1 MIENEGDPA
10 IDYEECF
17 NACLAHVEDLRAVL
31 QRWQEVAVPL
41 LKNAEFKSEWDN
53 KTYYH
58 ERRDITM
65 SGGQTERIAKLL
77 ADTDAAL
84 K

>member
-1 MIENEGDPA
+1 MIEDEGDPTV
-10 IDYEECF
+10 DYEECF

-31 QRWQEVAVPL
+31 QRWRDAAGPL
-41 LKNAEFKSEWDN
+41 LKDAEFKSLWDN

-65 SGGQTERIAKLL
+65 SGGQTERLAQLV
-77 ADTDAAL
+77 ADTEVAL